1 MYLEVEIVISIAQL
15 TKDALSLPLDE
26 RIQLAQLLWESVN
39 AEPESSQDA
48 RADED
53 ELLSTLERRNS
64 ELENGTLEAVP
75 YDQALNS
82 LRKSLK

>member
-1 MYLEVEIVISIAQL
+1 MISIAQL

-39 AEPESSQDA
+39 AEPESSQNVQA
-48 RADED
+48 SKD
-53 ELLSTLERRNS
+53 ELLDTLERRNS
-64 ELENGTLEAVP
+64 ELENGMVEAIS
-75 YDQALNS
+75 YDQVLNS

>member
-1 MYLEVEIVISIAQL
+1 MISIAQL

-39 AEPESSQDA
+39 AEPESSQNVQA
-48 RADED
+48 SKD
-53 ELLSTLERRNS
+53 ELLGTLERRNS
-64 ELENGTLEAVP
+64 ELENGMVEAIS
-75 YDQALNS
+75 YDQVLNS